1 VTPELN
7 VGILLNE
14 LFVDTVRVSLPLFRP
29 ELCLVATIVLLLL
42 CRMLPLLR
50 YLDSGGIALGG
61 VCFAAWYAYID
72 FLSIGS
78 QVGDSLL
85 PASAV
90 RTELFGGLL
99 VFDSFTAFLRLVLVG
114 FLVLY
119 VVLTKL
125 SGIPDSGCASWC
137 RLIIC

>member
-1 VTPELN
+1 MTPELN

-61 VCFAAWYAYID
+61 VCFAAWYAYAD
-72 FLSIGS
+72 FLNIGG
-78 QVGDSLL
+78 QLGDSLL
-85 PASAV
+85 PASSV

-99 VFDSFTAFLRLVLVG
+99 VFDSFT
-114 FLVLY
+114 
-119 VVLTKL
+119 
-125 SGIPDSGCASWC
+125 
-137 RLIIC
+137 